1 MKTPWLSYL
10 KNKIYS
16 EDYYVQFI
24 GLKSEDSRHPIY
36 WREQS
41 GRECVFPPSRM
52 LLIPESQ
59 LAALELRLQGS
70 RVPFGEPQCTSKP
83 SISFQGFITG
93 RYVRLGPT
101 AAHPVASQTAS
112 EVGGWTGDPLC
123 TQGPAARL
131 PRAAQWEPVLM
142 APGQPISSSLLDCL
156 KWRHRKWTGQGQDE
170 EMDSQWQNPQWWT
183 LERQG
188 LRQGPAMT
196 QASYQSCWL
205 TIRGSDVPWTMSCSG
220 NRDGFPYSFLPRSL
234 TLSPHRQV

>member
-70 RVPFGEPQCTSKP
+70 RVPFGEPQCMSKP

-101 AAHPVASQTAS
+101 AAHPVVSQTAS
-112 EVGGWTGDPLC
+112 EVGGWTGDRFAHKDLQPGSRGQPSANGTWPTNQLIPLGLFEMK
-123 TQGPAARL
+123 TQKVDRSRAGWRDGQPVAESTVVDLRKAGPQTRTCYDTSKLPELLTDHQRL
-131 PRAAQWEPVLM
+131 GCPLNNVLLLRQRWLPVL
-142 APGQPISSSLLDCL
+142 
-156 KWRHRKWTGQGQDE
+156 
-170 EMDSQWQNPQWWT
+170 
-183 LERQG
+183 
-188 LRQGPAMT
+188 
-196 QASYQSCWL
+196 
-205 TIRGSDVPWTMSCSG
+205 
-220 NRDGFPYSFLPRSL
+220 FPPS
-234 TLSPHRQV
+234 